1 MKELTERQQEVLN
14 FISSFS
20 KENSFPP
27 TVREISE
34 HFGISIRAVQDHI
47 AALQKKNCIS
57 IKPKS
62 SRSIRVIR
70 DGYIPEEPVPAPS
83 YICRVPLLGTIAAGK
98 PLLCEE
104 NLDGYI
110 NLTEPF
116 VRPGKTY
123 FALRVR
129 GTSMINAGILEG
141 DLAIVEQCETAVDGQ
156 IVVAVINDAITLK
169 RYYRES
175 DRIKLQPENPA
186 FEPIYVKDLRIVGTL
201 SNILRT
207 Y

>member
-1 MKELTERQQEVLN
+1 MKQITDRQQEVLS
-14 FISSFS
+14 FISNFT
-20 KENSFPP
+20 KDNLFPP

-34 HFGISIRAVQDHI
+34 HFNISIRAVQDHI
-47 AALQKKNCIS
+47 AALQKKGFIT

-62 SRSIRVIR
+62 SRSIRVMQNEDVESGAFIR
-70 DGYIPEEPVPAPS
+70 
-83 YICRVPLLGTIAAGK
+83 RVPVLGTVAAGK
-98 PLLCEE
+98 PLLSEE
-104 NLDGYI
+104 NLDGFV

-116 VRPGKTY
+116 VRPGKSY

-141 DLAIVEQCETAVDGQ
+141 DLAIVEQQETAVNGQ

-169 RYYRES
+169 RYFRE
-175 DRIKLQPENPA
+175 DGRVKLQPENPE
-186 FEPIYVKDLRIVGTL
+186 FQPIYCTDLRIVGVL
-201 SNILRT
+201 SNIVRT